1 MTDFSHIPERREN
14 WAEAQ
19 LVSGAKSIITVRSGH
34 VLVADEPAGFAG
46 GLGGENTGP
55 TPTGFLVSALAAD
68 IPSMLNRLAREQN
81 VEIKS
86 LKARVQIAWN
96 PRGIAGAE
104 GIEPTPFEAVSDI
117 WLEISGEA
125 SVAERMRAAYER
137 RCPLYNLMKKAGC
150 RMIDNWHVTQSA

>member
-1 MTDFSHIPERREN
+1 MDLTYIPERREN

-19 LVSGAKSIITVRSGH
+19 LVGGAKSIITVKSGH
-34 VLVADEPAGFAG
+34 VLVADESPGFAG

-68 IPSMLNRLAREQN
+68 IPSMLNRLAREEG

-86 LKARVQIAWN
+86 LRARVQIAWN

-104 GIEPTPFEAVSDI
+104 GIEPTPFEALSEI
-117 WLEISGEA
+117 WLESSGDA
-125 SVAERMRAAYER
+125 ATIERMRAAYER

-150 RMIDNWHVTQSA
+150 RMVDNWHVS